1 MASRRAPIRK
11 GSVNYGNFS
20 SNDFGSQTKKGT
32 KPTAPRATV
41 MDVLIEM
48 AVDIGKMYL
57 MLKIQYR
64 IAVYLGVLFGVSII
78 GDVLPYPKSYFS
90 QSSHFLNQYFVK
102 LGWGWTLISTIPFVV
117 MTSYTYCCSDRKQVG
132 FHLLR
137 LGVATFFWLFWTNM
151 FQYVE
156 GIYGRCGD
164 AKFTRRAKC
173 LDAGSR
179 WSGFDISG
187 HSFLL
192 IYSVLIMIE
201 ESKPI
206 QGWPRIQIDLDSEKH
221 ARSLNEKSEKRF
233 FQHLSLDEIKRT
245 EKNFTSYRRYVCF
258 NFIGVCVLS
267 LIWDLMI
274 LTTAMYYH
282 TMLEKFVSGLI
293 AIFTWY
299 VTYRVW
305 FKVVGFPPVPGA
317 GSFKYYEPKEGSSLG
332 VSASTSGTSPLTT
345 NGVRKGKK

>member
-20 SNDFGSQTKKGT
+20 SNDFGNQTKLKGT
-32 KPTAPRATV
+32 KPTAPRATI
-41 MDVLIEM
+41 MDVLIDM

-151 FQYVE
+151 FQYIE
-156 GIYGRCGD
+156 SIYGRCGD
-164 AKFTRRAKC
+164 TKFTTRSKC
-173 LDAGSR
+173 LNAGSR

-206 QGWPRIQIDLDSEKH
+206 QGWPSEYIRMGSGFDISGHSFLLIYSVLIMIEESKPLQGWPSEYIRMGSGFDISGHSFLLIYSVLIMIEESKPIQGWPRKNSVRIFRSARDL
-221 ARSLNEKSEKRF
+221 NP
-233 FQHLSLDEIKRT
+233 QPP
-245 EKNFTSYRRYVCF
+245 
-258 NFIGVCVLS
+258 
-267 LIWDLMI
+267 
-274 LTTAMYYH
+274 
-282 TMLEKFVSGLI
+282 GL
-293 AIFTWY
+293 
-299 VTYRVW
+299 
-305 FKVVGFPPVPGA
+305 
-317 GSFKYYEPKEGSSLG
+317 
-332 VSASTSGTSPLTT
+332 
-345 NGVRKGKK
+345 